1 MKDSFGKAVVCQRWW
16 IIADAFVFLV
26 ATTWGVFFLKATSDN
41 RVFFSEKNPQLKVFE
56 AYEDTYT
63 KDENAFIAA
72 EAKESDLFTPETLAA
87 IEELTEAAWQ
97 IPYSRRVDSITN
109 FQHTWAEGDD
119 LVVENLVQ
127 DALELSLRRVRPS
140 MGHVEL

>member
-1 MKDSFGKAVVCQRWW
+1 
-16 IIADAFVFLV
+16 
-26 ATTWGVFFLKATSDN
+26 
-41 RVFFSEKNPQLKVFE
+41 EKNPQLKVLE

-63 KDENAFIAA
+63 KDKNAFIAV

-109 FQHTWAEGDD
+109 FQHTWADGDD
-119 LVVENLVQ
+119 LVVEKLVRMLWSFPY
-127 DALELSLRRVRPS
+127 DA
-140 MGHVEL
+140 